1 MTPVS
6 PRIRAGLCTLAI
18 ALPFAIAAALPTQA
32 ATNRVF
38 LGVGLS
44 FGSTSGYSP
53 EALVGLSHSQE
64 SERGKVTGFK
74 ATVGLDMNRGFT
86 PAKAQLSG
94 LWGHSNTQ
102 LEAGLGYNFE
112 NASAYG
118 LAGANGPH
126 YQLGGTYDFRSGF
139 GGYGDVTTL
148 TKLKKH

>member
-1 MTPVS
+1 MPPVF

-18 ALPFAIAAALPTQA
+18 ALPFAIAAALPA
-32 ATNRVF
+32 HAETNRVF

-64 SERGKVTGFK
+64 SEKGKVAGFK
-74 ATVGLDMNRGFT
+74 ATLGLDMNRGFT
-86 PAKAQLSG
+86 PAKAQVSG
-94 LWGHSNTQ
+94 LWGHLNTQ

-112 NASAYG
+112 SACAYG
-118 LAGANGPH
+118 LGGVNGPH
-126 YQLGGTYDFRSGF
+126 YQVGGTYDFRSGF
-139 GGYGDVTTL
+139 SGYGDVSTL